1 MTAATT
7 DLSKLS
13 QQELIAM
20 VQKLQGEVHAKEKE
34 VEGLTAEAAAWREAM
49 IENLPAIQTAVREFD
64 RSVGIY
70 GDFLSLDILA
80 QVRTLCKDPAAD
92 LRQEQRGSEACS

>member
-20 VQKLQGEVHAKEKE
+20 VQKLQSKLVHRR
-34 VEGLTAEAAAWREAM
+34 TYAA
-49 IENLPAIQTAVREFD
+49 
-64 RSVGIY
+64 
-70 GDFLSLDILA
+70 
-80 QVRTLCKDPAAD
+80 
-92 LRQEQRGSEACS
+92 

>member
-49 IENLPAIQTAVREFD
+49 IENLPAIQ
-64 RSVGIY
+64 
-70 GDFLSLDILA
+70 LSLIHI
-80 QVRTLCKDPAAD
+80 
-92 LRQEQRGSEACS
+92 SEPTRP